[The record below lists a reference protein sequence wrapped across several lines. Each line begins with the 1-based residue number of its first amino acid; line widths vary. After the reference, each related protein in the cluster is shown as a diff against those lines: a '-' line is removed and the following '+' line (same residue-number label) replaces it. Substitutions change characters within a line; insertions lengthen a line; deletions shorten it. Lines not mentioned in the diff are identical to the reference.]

1 MNGRTIVA
9 CADKLL
15 QSEMIEVK
23 SKIFEEVTFV
33 RVVAVAQHN
42 LIAEMLLIVL

>member
-1 MNGRTIVA
+1 
-9 CADKLL
+9 
-15 QSEMIEVK
+15 MIEMK
-23 SKIFEEVTFV
+23 SEIFEEIAFV

>member
-1 MNGRTIVA
+1 
-9 CADKLL
+9 
-15 QSEMIEVK
+15 MIEMK
-23 SKIFEEVTFV
+23 GEIFEEVSFV